1 MAENKN
7 PQWPI
12 NNDDKKIIQDL
23 GRKLH
28 KFILDYA
35 KENAVNGT
43 FHAKLMSGGFQYV
56 EYVMGAKAQLIAD
69 DILFLQDS
77 IERFS
82 LGDAIIEPFAQTP
95 TPSLESMKEDAL
107 KRKDELDKELASIE
121 EAMKP
126 VDVET
131 APEKTADTPNA
142 DASPAPSTAP
152 ILSPIQPSGDSPEA
166 TTA

>member
-95 TPSLESMKEDAL
+95 TPSLEAMKEEAMK
-107 KRKDELDKELASIE
+107 KREEADKELTAIE

-126 VDVET
+126 VDVEA
-131 APEKTADTPNA
+131 APEKAVDTPNA
-142 DASPAPSTAP
+142 ESSPAPSSAP
-152 ILSPIQPSGDSPEA
+152 VLSPIQPSGDSP